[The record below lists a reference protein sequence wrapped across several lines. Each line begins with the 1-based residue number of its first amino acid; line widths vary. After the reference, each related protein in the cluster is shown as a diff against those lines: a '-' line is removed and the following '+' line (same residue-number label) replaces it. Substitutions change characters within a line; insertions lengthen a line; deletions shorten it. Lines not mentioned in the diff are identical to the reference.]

1 MMIPELGRDLV
12 GHELEVWEGR
22 LLHPNLCKYWQD
34 LWRSESPVRKIQ
46 LPPVAER
53 TTPHIIMS
61 PLVALPIAR
70 PNVCEFLENRAEF
83 KHGCG
88 GWRCLHGCEKGLP
101 AVPGTYCQ
109 TCSQY
114 VDSGEKFQ

>member
-1 MMIPELGRDLV
+1 MMLTPEEMRIV
-12 GHELEVWEGR
+12 ST
-22 LLHPNLCKYWQD
+22 LHPVLQRHYLD
-34 LWRSESPVRKIQ
+34 RFGAPPSPA
-46 LPPVAER
+46 PP
-53 TTPHIIMS
+53 TTPVVHHTS
-61 PLVALPIAR
+61 GFVVALPIAR